1 MSALWSE
8 DEVYLVAGRAYEL
21 AMQGQYA
28 DAAILFDGLAAAA
41 PENSYVRCS
50 LAALCTQL
58 QQPETA
64 LAVLAGAPDSPRAAQ
79 LRVEALLELNR
90 VDEAARELRRAGA
103 SMRLAVVERLA
114 LRLPPTGN
122 SLATTYGMSR

>member
-1 MSALWSE
+1 MSELWSDE
-8 DEVYLVAGRAYEL
+8 EVYLVAGRAYEL

-58 QQPETA
+58 EQPETA
-64 LAVLAGAPDSPRAAQ
+64 LAVLKAASDSPRAAQ
-79 LRVEALLELNR
+79 IRVEALLELNR
-90 VDEAARELRRAGA
+90 LDEAARELRRAGA
-103 SMRLAVVERLA
+103 TMRAAVAERLA
-114 LRLPPTGN
+114 LRLSNAGKPV
-122 SLATTYGMSR
+122 ATV